1 MHKRAVLSFSF
12 IFIISFLNA
21 QNWVQ
26 PNATWH
32 YDYWTIG
39 SKGFVKIEHVGDS
52 LIYNKSTMVLQSTW
66 FDFQM
71 NQFGTWFLAG
81 IQTTDTNYVYAEGDT
96 VFYLQNNQ
104 FQKLFDFSKSIGDS
118 YSIGVTDGGEFCN
131 TTSTAVV
138 SNVGVDNLGYQFLT
152 LSSPPTSDLRIEYG
166 NYNSRFGG
174 GSFLFPQRYYN
185 CDSMVIIDFPIFT
198 FKCFQDDGMFFN
210 PSGEDCEYM
219 LTHLGM
225 EEINEWNLGVYPNPA
240 TEQLIVESDFNVLE
254 MKLIDTKGNLLW
266 KDNQKI
272 SKSVDV
278 SFLNPGMY
286 FLVLLGTDSEM
297 YSYRF
302 VKN

>member
-1 MHKRAVLSFSF
+1 MLKRAVTSFSF
-12 IFIISFLNA
+12 IFLMSFLNA
-21 QNWVQ
+21 QIWVQ
-26 PNATWH
+26 PNAVWH

-39 SKGFVKIEHVGDS
+39 SEGFVKIEHVGDS
-52 LIYNKSTMVLQSTW
+52 VIQNKSTMVLQSTW

-71 NQFGTWFLAG
+71 NQFGTWFLSG
-81 IQTTDTNYVYAEGDT
+81 INVGDTNYVYAEGDT

-104 FQKLFDFSKSIGDS
+104 FQKLFDFSKNVGESYTIGL
-118 YSIGVTDGGEFCN
+118 TDGGEACN
-131 TTSTAVV
+131 TNSTADV

-174 GSFLFPQRYYN
+174 GGFLFPQRYFS
-185 CDSMVIIDFPIFT
+185 CDSMVIIDFPIYT

-210 PSGEDCEYM
+210 PSGEDCEYL

-225 EEINEWNLGVYPNPA
+225 EEINKWNLGLYPNPA
-240 TEQLIVESDFNVLE
+240 NDQLTVESDFNVLE

-266 KDNQKI
+266 KDNQKN
-272 SKSVDV
+272 SKSIDV

-286 FLVLLGTDSEM
+286 FLVLLGTDSEI

>member
-1 MHKRAVLSFSF
+1 MLKKAVTSFSF
-12 IFIISFLNA
+12 ILLVSFLNA
-21 QNWVQ
+21 QNWVL

-39 SKGFVKIEHVGDS
+39 SEGFVKIEHVGDS
-52 LIYNKSTMVLQSTW
+52 VIQNKSTMVFKSTRY
-66 FDFQM
+66 DFQM

-81 IQTTDTNYVYAEGDT
+81 IQLYDSNYVYAEGDT

-104 FQKLFDFSKSIGDS
+104 FQKLFDFSKNAGESYTIGF
-118 YSIGVTDGGEFCN
+118 TDGGEFCN
-131 TTSTAVV
+131 TTSTVNV

-185 CDSMVIIDFPIFT
+185 CDSMVIIDFPIYT

-210 PSGEDCEYM
+210 PSGEDCEYL
-219 LTHLGM
+219 LTYLGLEHLY
-225 EEINEWNLGVYPNPA
+225 EWNTSLYPNPTSDKLTIVSDTDF
-240 TEQLIVESDFNVLE
+240 TEIKIV
-254 MKLIDTKGNLLW
+254 DTKGNLVW
-266 KDNQKI
+266 KDDEKLTKNL
-272 SKSVDV
+272 DV

-286 FLVLLGTDSEM
+286 IIVLSGASNEAHN
-297 YSYRF
+297 YRF